1 MNPPFRDVVADDAS
15 LRALFRE
22 PSYGAV
28 HKQIDRL
35 DDHCR
40 AFIAHSPFV
49 LLATSNDDGTCDVSP
64 KGGPPGF
71 VTVLDEHRLAI
82 GDLPGNNRLDS
93 MHNVVRNGHIGLLF
107 VVPGMCESLRVNGRA
122 WVVRDTDVLDACAV
136 RDKRPT
142 VAIGVQVDDAY
153 IHCAKAFRR
162 SNLWDVGEWPDRAGL
177 APAAEMLR
185 DHVGLDASVD
195 DVDRMLEEG
204 YAATM
209 W

>member
-1 MNPPFRDVVADDAS
+1 
-15 LRALFRE
+15 
-22 PSYGAV
+22 
-28 HKQIDRL
+28 
-35 DDHCR
+35 
-40 AFIAHSPFV
+40 
-49 LLATSNDDGTCDVSP
+49 VSP

-71 VTVLDEHRLAI
+71 VAVLDDHRLAI

-122 WVVRDTDVLDACAV
+122 WVVRDADVLDACAV

-162 SNLWDVGEWPDRAGL
+162 SKLWDAGEWPDRSGL
-177 APAAEMLR
+177 ASAAEMLR